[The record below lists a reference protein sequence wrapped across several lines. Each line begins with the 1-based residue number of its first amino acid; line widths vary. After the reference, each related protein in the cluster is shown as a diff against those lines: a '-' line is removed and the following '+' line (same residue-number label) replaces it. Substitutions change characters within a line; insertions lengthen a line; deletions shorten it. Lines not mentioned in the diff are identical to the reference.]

1 MPGGRPREPGPQA
14 ARSGTEALGGSG
26 RAWSPRSRPHG
37 GRTAAFQL
45 HGDGCS
51 TRSLRAGVAIECVS
65 SVISV
70 ACAARAE
77 AESLQGRKILFLR
90 GAREERN

>member
-1 MPGGRPREPGPQA
+1 MSLVPRQRAAVQRPSVEAAAPGVLA
-14 ARSGTEALGGSG
+14 LAHTEA
-26 RAWSPRSRPHG
+26 G

-45 HGDGCS
+45 HGDACS